1 MRLETRDVLTFMAIL
16 ISAVSM
22 ILVSRNARRATS
34 VQAQNVDLARIR
46 DLRSEVSDLKSDLDR
61 AQQQVTR
68 LARALDEANDAAMT
82 LGRDRAEMLRFA
94 RMPGMD
100 LELWLKRFDNRPP
113 QLNGIIDA

>member
-1 MRLETRDVLTFMAIL
+1 MIETHDLLTIAALFVSL
-16 ISAVSM
+16 LSM

-34 VQAQNVDLARIR
+34 VQTQNADLTRIR
-46 DLRSEVSDLKSDLDR
+46 DLRAEVSDLKSDLDR

-82 LGRDRAEMLRFA
+82 LGRERAEMLRFA

-100 LELWLKRFDNRPP
+100 LDTWIERFDSRPP
-113 QLNGIIDA
+113 PLNARIEG